1 MDAQKEVVLTKERW
15 HAATEAKNIL
25 DGMTNIEMLEKFGAA
40 T

>member
-1 MDAQKEVVLTKERW
+1 MHKKEVVLAKERW

-25 DGMTNIEMLEKFGAA
+25 DGMTNIEIFEKFGAA